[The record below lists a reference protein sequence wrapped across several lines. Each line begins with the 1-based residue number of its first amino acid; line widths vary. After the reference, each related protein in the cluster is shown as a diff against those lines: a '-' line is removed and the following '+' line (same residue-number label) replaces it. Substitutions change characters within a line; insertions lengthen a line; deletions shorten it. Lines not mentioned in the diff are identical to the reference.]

1 MLKRFLTSMLG
12 TLAGIWISVGLFFLL
27 FILFILAIGISG
39 AKQTQANI
47 KDNSV
52 LYLDLNSVID
62 ERAPKFDIISKIYN
76 QGNDAVG
83 LNEIL
88 YSIEAAAN
96 DSHIKGIYINCDL
109 SQSGIAT
116 RTEIVKALRNFKK
129 SGKWIY
135 AYGDNYTQGDYYVA
149 CAADSIFIN
158 PMGAVELKG
167 LSATTQFYKGLLD
180 KLGVEMQIIKVG
192 TFKSAVEPYILTEM
206 SEPSRLQ
213 QQQYLGNIWGYL
225 SSDIA
230 AMRKVTV
237 EDVNNWAD
245 SIIITEPAQSYIA
258 RKIVDALAYRH
269 EVESKMKGLCG
280 INKTDEL
287 NLITPAE
294 YFSSKDL
301 LNPDNSSNTI
311 AVLYAVGNIVD
322 QGDEGI
328 VGRTMAPQI
337 LKLADDENIKGLI
350 LRVNSGGGSAFASE
364 QIWEALEQFKAKG
377 KKFYVSMGDVAAS
390 GGYYIS
396 CGAHCIYAEP
406 VTLTGSI
413 GIFGVIPCIN
423 KLLTD
428 NLGVTQGTVS
438 TNDNGGFISLTEP
451 LTPFQRQK
459 LQVMINNGY
468 ENFVGRCATGRSM
481 SVDSIK
487 AIAEGRVWDGKS
499 AFELGLVDKL
509 GGLDMAIKDMAQELG
524 YNKYAIAEYPS
535 LEEELINSLM
545 KGDFNLKSEILKKEL
560 GETYQYYQQ
569 INYLKDLA
577 PLQCRMEV
585 VEIK

>member
-52 LYLDLNSVID
+52 LYLDLNTVID

-269 EVESKMKGLCG
+269 EVESKMKDICG

-413 GIFGVIPCIN
+413 GIFGMIPCIN